1 MAPRKPLNQTP
12 DTDGTTSPAAALSG
26 GVAISHERPA
36 PETEPHVIAPLIVA
50 LPDGRRLTARKW
62 SLAGIRDG
70 VLAGLDLS
78 GARLMIPFQ
87 GIEVGF
93 PVRLVPAPDGGF
105 WAFDGLTGRQREALG
120 LFYRNLMTGKMAAT
134 DEVIT
139 ALDTPVDLV
148 PMGETE
154 EEKAAGLAKVKPR
167 ALRIVWNVVYYTLLL
182 AVVGGY
188 LGSLAWKRLDHVALS
203 NARYT
208 APFLQMAA
216 PASGFVA
223 EVIAPQGVSVPAG
236 AELIRLSDPEADSGL
251 AEARSQL
258 AQSKDRLADIQAR
271 LVAHKAQH
279 PAAREKASDH
289 AAFDA
294 GISVIP
300 GDYHDIRLR
309 LEQERRLADLE
320 LRAVRADRARLDDR
334 NRALVI
340 HAPESGSVAQVL
352 VQPGSYQRVGTP
364 LLVFESAAP
373 RQVLGWLDASEAAHV
388 WQGMRATVRFSVAGE
403 TRTAPATVSM
413 IEAGT
418 DPLRPDAYGLLV
430 RLNLVGMTAGETRT
444 LLPHNAAVEVRLHR
458 DLAQRWFGIGG

>member
-1 MAPRKPLNQTP
+1 MAPHSRPNIEVAQ
-12 DTDGTTSPAAALSG
+12 DGMPQGLRTS
-26 GVAISHERPA
+26 GVEISHERPA
-36 PETEPHVIAPLIVA
+36 PETEPHVIAPLLVA
-50 LPDGRRLTARKW
+50 LADGRRLTARKW
-62 SLAGIRDG
+62 SLAGIRDT
-70 VLAGLDLS
+70 VLADTDLTD
-78 GARLMIPFQ
+78 ARLIIPFQ

-93 PVRLVPAPDGGF
+93 PARFTPSADGSF
-105 WAFDGLTGRQREALG
+105 WAFHGLTGRQREALG

-134 DEVIT
+134 EDVIT

-154 EEKAAGLAKVKPR
+154 EEKATGMAKVKPR
-167 ALRIVWNVVYYTLLL
+167 ALRILWNVVYYTLLL
-182 AVVGGY
+182 ALVGGY

-208 APFLQMAA
+208 APFLEMAA
-216 PASGFVA
+216 PAPGFVA
-223 EVIAPQGVSVPAG
+223 DILVSGGTPVPAG

-251 AEARSQL
+251 AEVRSRL
-258 AQSKDRLADIQAR
+258 AQAKDRLSDIEAR
-271 LVAHKAQH
+271 LAAHKTQH
-279 PAAREKASDH
+279 ATARATTSDL

-294 GISVIP
+294 GISVLP
-300 GDYHDIRLR
+300 GDYQDIRLR

-320 LRAVRADRARLDDR
+320 LRAIRADRARLDDR

-340 HAPESGSVAQVL
+340 HAPATGSVAQLL
-352 VQPGSYQRVGTP
+352 VQPGTYQRIGAP

-388 WQGMRATVRFSVAGE
+388 WQGMRATVRYSVAGT
-403 TRTAPATVSM
+403 TRTAPATVST

-430 RLNLVGMTAGETRT
+430 RLDLMGMTAEETRS

-458 DLAQRWFGIGG
+458 DLAQRWFGMGG

>member
-1 MAPRKPLNQTP
+1 
-12 DTDGTTSPAAALSG
+12 
-26 GVAISHERPA
+26 
-36 PETEPHVIAPLIVA
+36 
-50 LPDGRRLTARKW
+50 
-62 SLAGIRDG
+62 
-70 VLAGLDLS
+70 
-78 GARLMIPFQ
+78 MIPFQ

-93 PVRLVPAPDGGF
+93 PVRLVPSADGGF
-105 WAFDGLTGRQREALG
+105 WAFEGLTGRQREALG
-120 LFYRNLMTGKMAAT
+120 LFYRNLMTGKMAAA

-154 EEKAAGLAKVKPR
+154 EEQATGLAKVKPR
-167 ALRIVWNVVYYTLLL
+167 ALRIVWNVVYYTLLV

-188 LGSLAWKRLDHVALS
+188 LGSLAWKRLDHVSLS

-208 APFLQMAA
+208 APFHAMAA
-216 PASGFVA
+216 PAPGFVA
-223 EVIAPQGVSVPAG
+223 EILMPQGAMVPAG
-236 AELIRLSDPEADSGL
+236 AELVRLSDPEADSSL
-251 AEARSQL
+251 AEVRSQL
-258 AQSKDRLADIQAR
+258 AQAKDRLADIEAR
-271 LVAHKAQH
+271 LAAHKAQH
-279 PAAREKASDH
+279 SMARQKASDL
-289 AAFDA
+289 ATFDA

-320 LRAVRADRARLDDR
+320 LRAIRAERARLDDR

-340 HAPESGSVAQVL
+340 HAPEAGSVAQVL
-352 VQPGSYQRVGTP
+352 AQPGSYQPIGAT
-364 LLVFESAAP
+364 LLVFESAGP

-403 TRTAPATVSM
+403 TRTAPALVGT

-418 DPLRPDAYGLLV
+418 DPLRPDAFGLLV
-430 RLNLVGMTAGETRT
+430 RLDLVGVTAEQTRT

-458 DLAQRWFGIGG
+458 DLALRWFGIGG